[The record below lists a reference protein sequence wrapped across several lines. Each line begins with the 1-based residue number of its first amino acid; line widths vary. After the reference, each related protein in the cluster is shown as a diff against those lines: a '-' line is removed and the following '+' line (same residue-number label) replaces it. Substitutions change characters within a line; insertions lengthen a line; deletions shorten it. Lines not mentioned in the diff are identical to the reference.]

1 MGKGICQ
8 NAFEKAVISDFCLPL
23 EGKAKDGEIMLITI
37 AATIFVLGLLVLVHE
52 LGHFITAKL
61 AGMRVDEFAIGFGP
75 KLFSVKRGETVYS
88 LRVVPLGGFNDIAG
102 MNPEDNDAGER
113 GYCERPVGHR
123 MVVIL
128 AGVFMN
134 FLLPIFLFFGI
145 FFFSGVSTPNPEP
158 VLGTVLADKP
168 AYEAG
173 LRDGDKVIAIDGKAI
188 ATWTEF
194 TEAVQASEE
203 GAPLALTVQR
213 GSEELQATV
222 TPTYDA
228 SSKRNVVG
236 VMSALE
242 HQEVGLI
249 DAAVMAVKKTGYL
262 MYMMVDAL
270 YRLLLELSGKDLA
283 GPIGVA
289 QMAGEV
295 AQMGIVPLLNFTA
308 FLSINLGLVNL
319 FPIPAL
325 DGGHFITLCI
335 EAVRGKPLSPKALYY
350 MQSVGVGLLILL
362 MLFATANDLMR
373 VFTGG

>member
-1 MGKGICQ
+1 
-8 NAFEKAVISDFCLPL
+8 
-23 EGKAKDGEIMLITI
+23 MLITI
-37 AATIFVLGLLVLVHE
+37 AATIFVLGILVLVHE

-75 KLFSVKRGETVYS
+75 KLCSFKRGETVYS
-88 LRVVPLGGFNDIAG
+88 IRAVPLGGFNDIAG
-102 MNPEDNDAGER
+102 MNPEENDAGER

-134 FLLPIFLFFGI
+134 FLLPIFIFFGI

-158 VLGTVLADKP
+158 ILGTVLADKP
-168 AYEAG
+168 AFEAG
-173 LRDGDKVIAIDGKAI
+173 LRDGDKVLAIDGKEI
-188 ATWTEF
+188 STWTEF
-194 TEAVQASEE
+194 TQTIQDSGE
-203 GAPLALTVQR
+203 GQPLAMTVER
-213 GSEELQATV
+213 GGETLQVQV
-222 TPTYDA
+222 TPTYDS

-236 VMSALE
+236 VMSTLE
-242 HQEVGLI
+242 HKEVGFV
-249 DAAVMAVKKTGYL
+249 DSAVMAVQKTGAL

-350 MQSVGVGLLILL
+350 MQSVGVGLLIML